1 MFHVVGLPQ
10 NHSAAPAGA
19 RHSLPAGAV
28 RHSPCAG
35 RQLHF
40 RQSFPWAPTGVSEFA
55 RWRRDDDSQK
65 PTWQEESSQPWS
77 AQVEQGGAAQV
88 GRAGTLKAPG
98 DGMFS
103 AQLGPKAWLKGS
115 TKTSPWPNV
124 GNCFH
129 QPFLADSL
137 SLLNVDNIL
146 YKFLCNSLFQKLSP
160 VI

>member
-1 MFHVVGLPQ
+1 MCVIGGQLLRKSGLLILVNFTNLGFYKYLVSSTFHVVGLPQ

-40 RQSFPWAPTGVSEFA
+40 HQSFPWAPTGVSEFA

-65 PTWQEESSQPWS
+65 PTWHKESSQPWS

-98 DGMFS
+98 DGMLS
-103 AQLGPKAWLKGS
+103 AQLGPKA
-115 TKTSPWPNV
+115 
-124 GNCFH
+124 
-129 QPFLADSL
+129 
-137 SLLNVDNIL
+137 
-146 YKFLCNSLFQKLSP
+146 
-160 VI
+160 